1 MNLIKQ
7 LQATSK
13 WKEFEE
19 WYNEKFYTYGNIPFE
34 GWYCGGD
41 PQCGFVDLNIN
52 LQKGV
57 FEKFI
62 SKDATDITVDGYLGK
77 ETYSLILNK
86 SEWKWFNSF
95 EELLIWYFNN

>member
-19 WYNEKFYTYGNIPFE
+19 WYNAQGYFIPLDGVYQLHRTFIE
-34 GWYCGGD
+34 F
-41 PQCGFVDLNIN
+41 PLEFT
-52 LQKGV
+52 KGV

-62 SKDATDITVDGYLGK
+62 EQKFEIHFDSSYTLYHKHVWEYVIDN
-77 ETYSLILNK
+77 NK
-86 SEWKWFNSF
+86 LLRCSSF